1 MDVERHEEN
10 IILKTNEWMKPM
22 NETGAHRFAESD
34 KEEISKA
41 RKDGRDVSKN
51 HPTLPRG
58 RPLLL
63 ECVVQMVQRFLLALH
78 LKGGLVSSAIAI
90 SQAKHWL
97 LKACNMTWFKS
108 VWILLPRLK
117 IFLEE

>member
-1 MDVERHEEN
+1 
-10 IILKTNEWMKPM
+10 MKPM

-51 HPTLPRG
+51 Q
-58 RPLLL
+58 PLLL
-63 ECVVQMVQRFLLALH
+63 ECVLQMVQRFLLALH

-90 SQAKHWL
+90 SQAKH
-97 LKACNMTWFKS
+97 
-108 VWILLPRLK
+108 
-117 IFLEE
+117 

>member
-1 MDVERHEEN
+1 
-10 IILKTNEWMKPM
+10 MKPM

-51 HPTLPRG
+51 Q
-58 RPLLL
+58 PLLL
-63 ECVVQMVQRFLLALH
+63 ECVLQMVQRLLLALH

-90 SQAKHWL
+90 SQAKH
-97 LKACNMTWFKS
+97 
-108 VWILLPRLK
+108 
-117 IFLEE
+117 